1 VDWRRRGARSDDAR
15 GSAMV
20 CGAGVEANLTKAKRR

>member
-20 CGAGVEANLTKAKRR
+20 CGAGVGEDLTQG